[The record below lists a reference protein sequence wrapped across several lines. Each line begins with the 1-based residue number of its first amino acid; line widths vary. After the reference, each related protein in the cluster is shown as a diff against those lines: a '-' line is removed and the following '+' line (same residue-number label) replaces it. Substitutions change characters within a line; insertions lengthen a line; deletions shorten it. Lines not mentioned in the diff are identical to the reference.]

1 MILSLICTKGYKS
14 PKEITFAN
22 IEQLCLYVENVEYA
36 DFKLHV
42 NRVVSAN
49 EMIDSSNNLITN
61 EIRII
66 DRNSMSL
73 TFGVVLCDSDNVIPF
88 YEYHFKVNFKSK
100 EPISNHFYIDS
111 DNSVIIDHHLID
123 IIYVLGLTEGEKAI
137 LPYREKTCFIGCKI
151 TRLLEEN
158 SRRFIEKFDIYL
170 PTE

>member
-1 MILSLICTKGYKS
+1 MQI
-14 PKEITFAN
+14 KEIAFAN
-22 IEQLCLYVENVEYA
+22 IEQLCLYVENVEHA
-36 DFKLHV
+36 DFKLHI

-123 IIYVLGLTEGEKAI
+123 IIYILGLTEGEKAI

-151 TRLLEEN
+151 TKLLEEN
-158 SRRFIEKFDIYL
+158 SRRFIEKFEIYL